1 MLCFLVVWCM
11 SLLLGMRYAATM
23 VLAAGGL
30 GSIGTQTDV
39 HYDFLVYCGTGTV
52 AALNYDPS

>member
-1 MLCFLVVWCM
+1 ML
-11 SLLLGMRYAATM
+11 LLLGMRYAATM
-23 VLAAGGL
+23 VLAAGGF

-39 HYDFLVYCGTGTV
+39 HYDFLVYCRTGTV